1 MDIEKIFDE
10 IIDEAY
16 DGITYDGIFL
26 KFHTLDKVTLS
37 GTFNDVP
44 ILVIKNK
51 KELVNKLKTY
61 VYTVLDY
68 KRLDITKSN
77 IKKIISLLWANACY
91 EDFSRPNNY
100 IDNHI
105 NFYINDDFLNKDKE
119 INNIVIKKRAESIYK
134 ETPYAFKSYMR
145 IGEDKYYLPYINYG
159 ISNDTCYIYNIV
171 DSKNDG
177 KHKDI
182 EEIYNTKLLSL
193 SLFMKE
199 LYNYGIGRVKV
210 VSCLPMRENKN
221 SIVDYF
227 IDMEHI
233 FKNIIISSR
242 PFECDEYMNINISEF
257 DKKNK
262 VNFNELIFD
271 KE

>member
-10 IIDEAY
+10 IIEEAN
-16 DGITYDGIFL
+16 DGIEFDNIKI
-26 KFHTLDKVTLS
+26 KFHTLDKVCLS
-37 GTFNDVP
+37 DTFSDVP

-61 VYTVLDY
+61 VFTVLDY
-68 KRLDITKSN
+68 KKLDISKQN

-91 EDFSRPNNY
+91 EDFSKPNNY

-134 ETPYAFKSYMR
+134 ETPYAFKAYMKL
-145 IGEDKYYLPYINYG
+145 GEDKYYLPYINYG

-171 DSKNDG
+171 DSKND

-182 EEIYNTKLLSL
+182 EDKYNTKLLSL

-199 LYNYGIGRVKV
+199 LYNYGIGKIKV
-210 VSCLPMRENKN
+210 VSCLPMREEKN
-221 SIVDYF
+221 DILNYF
-227 IDMEHI
+227 MDMEHI
-233 FKNIIISSR
+233 FKNVVISTR
-242 PFECDEYMNINISEF
+242 PFEYDEYMNINISEF

>member
-10 IIDEAY
+10 IIEEAN
-16 DGITYDGIFL
+16 DGIEFDYI
-26 KFHTLDKVTLS
+26 KIKVHTLDKACLS

-61 VYTVLDY
+61 VFTVLDY
-68 KRLDITKSN
+68 KRLDISKQN

-91 EDFSRPNNY
+91 EDFSKPNSY

-134 ETPYAFKSYMR
+134 ETPYAFKAYMK

-171 DSKNDG
+171 DSRNDKN
-177 KHKDI
+177 KDI
-182 EEIYNTKLLSL
+182 EEKYNTKLLSL

-199 LYNYGIGRVKV
+199 LYNYGIGKIKV

-227 IDMEHI
+227 IDMENI
-233 FKNIIISSR
+233 FKNVIISSR
-242 PFECDEYMNINISEF
+242 PFEYDEYMNINISGF